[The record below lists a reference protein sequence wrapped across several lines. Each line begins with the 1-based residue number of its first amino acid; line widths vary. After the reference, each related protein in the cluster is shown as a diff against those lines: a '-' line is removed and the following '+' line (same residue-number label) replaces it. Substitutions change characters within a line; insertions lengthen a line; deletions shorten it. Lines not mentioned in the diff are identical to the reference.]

1 MHERNSIDNYQNN
14 QNEMLD
20 NSKNVQKKKEYSE
33 LLSHSEPESNI
44 EMKISE
50 NVPIYYNVL

>member
-20 NSKNVQKKKEYSE
+20 NSKTV
-33 LLSHSEPESNI
+33 
-44 EMKISE
+44 
-50 NVPIYYNVL
+50 

>member
-20 NSKNVQKKKEYSE
+20 NSKTVQKKEYSE